1 MALTSSQRKFLKAC
15 AHSLNPIIQVGKQGF
30 DERVQKSLSIALD
43 DHELLKVQL
52 LFGGEGDKKA
62 DALHIAQTV
71 KAELVQLI
79 GFKAV
84 LYRANPRK
92 ENGIVLPRD

>member
-1 MALTSSQRKFLKAC
+1 MALTSSQRKFLRAS
-15 AHSLNPIIQVGKQGF
+15 AHGLNPIIQVGKQGF

-52 LFGGEGDKKA
+52 LCAAEGDKKA
-62 DALHIAQTV
+62 DAAHIAKAV

-84 LYRANPRK
+84 LYRRNPRK
-92 ENGIVLPRD
+92 ENGITLP